1 MKILN
6 RGFLFFLI
14 CFCVPLYG
22 RDAVF
27 DLADRFFDSGFYKEA
42 ITEYQRYIFF
52 NDTGREMSYAYYK
65 IGLAYRNMRNLE
77 KSLDAL
83 ELSAQ
88 TAFSDTTKYERK
100 IDIAVNYI
108 AWGKYSKAKFVL
120 LKLISF
126 SKIPEIRSKASLFL
140 GVAHLY
146 CYEWESAKDAL
157 EIYLKEERNNETAYI
172 VDSLLS
178 QAENINYKSHL
189 TAKWLSTFIPGT
201 GQIYAGNAGSGVN
214 ALVLN
219 SANIYFI
226 IYKLL
231 KEEYG
236 NAYLIYFFLF
246 RRYYLG
252 NIYNAK
258 KEAREYNR
266 RINEETAKNVFN
278 LLKAVENNAGD

>member
-6 RGFLFFLI
+6 RSFLFFLI
-14 CFCVPLYG
+14 CFCVPLCG
-22 RDAVF
+22 KDAVL
-27 DLADRFFDSGFYKEA
+27 DLADKFFDSDFYEEA

-52 NDTGREMSYAYYK
+52 NKTGEEVSYAYYK
-65 IGLAYRNMRNLE
+65 IGLAYRNLRNFE
-77 KSLDAL
+77 KSLNAL
-83 ELSAQ
+83 ELSAGA
-88 TAFSDTTKYERK
+88 AFSDTTKDERK
-100 IDIAVNYI
+100 IDIAVNLI
-108 AWGKYSKAKFVL
+108 ASREYSKAKFIL

-126 SKIPEIRSKASLFL
+126 SEIPEIRKKASLFL
-140 GVAHLY
+140 GIAHLY

-157 EIYLKEERNNETAYI
+157 EIYFKENGKSKTVFLI
-172 VDSLLS
+172 DSLLS
-178 QAENINYKSHL
+178 QAENVNYKSPT

-201 GQIYAGNAGSGVN
+201 GQIYAGNSGSGIN

-219 SANIYFI
+219 GANIYFI

-236 NAYLIYFFLF
+236 NAYIIYFFLF

-252 NIYNAK
+252 NIYNAG

-266 RINEETAKNVFN
+266 KINEETAENVFN
-278 LLKAVENNAGD
+278 LLKEIENNEGN